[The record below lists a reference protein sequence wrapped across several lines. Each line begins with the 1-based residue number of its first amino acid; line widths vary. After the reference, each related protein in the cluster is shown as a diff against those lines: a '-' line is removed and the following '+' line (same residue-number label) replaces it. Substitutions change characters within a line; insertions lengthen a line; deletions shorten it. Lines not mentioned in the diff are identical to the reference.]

1 MNNDPSLQAYYL
13 QQLGIDAWILRP
25 QRTVT
30 PVVVLGEALVG
41 DSLILWTHMLRSI
54 GLAARDISI
63 GMDDIDGRLKRLNP
77 RAILSFGP
85 HQGFQRGVIHQM
97 KGYPLVIIH
106 DPLVILENLRLKKET
121 YADLRLLSTVLHSS
135 NE

>member
-1 MNNDPSLQAYYL
+1 M
-13 QQLGIDAWILRP
+13 GIDLWVSRS

-30 PVVVLGEALVG
+30 PLVVLGETLVG
-41 DSLILWTHMLRSI
+41 DSLILWTHMLQSI
-54 GLAARDISI
+54 GLTARDISI

-85 HQGFQRGVIHQM
+85 HQGYQRGVIHQT

-106 DPLVILENLRLKKET
+106 HPHVILENMLLKKET
-121 YADLRLLSTVLHSS
+121 YADLCLLSTVLHSKS
-135 NE
+135 